1 MNVPLVSERDRGEIV
16 YNLHILSCL
25 LQNMDAWF
33 IVIIIYSCEVLLSSI
48 TLVIFF
54 FLPLFSCS
62 KTYGWWTVTQMCG
75 GIPRTFAQSVS
86 LTTKASSCLLC
97 TPYVKGQALCN
108 KSVLQCITNPN
119 STAMRATACVSKVKN
134 VALATSSSWRISSL
148 SVSRYSLPNL
158 CVWVP
163 EADM

>member
-1 MNVPLVSERDRGEIV
+1 
-16 YNLHILSCL
+16 
-25 LQNMDAWF
+25 MDAWF

-48 TLVIFF
+48 TLLLFF

-119 STAMRATACVSKVKN
+119 STAMRATAWVCKVEKCCTGYLEFLEN
-134 VALATSSSWRISSL
+134 KQPLCIALFPTES
-148 SVSRYSLPNL
+148 L
-158 CVWVP
+158 CVLYVIYYLN
-163 EADM
+163 AVM